1 MRRRPRRSRERSKT
15 KKEKGKINRK
25 LLTDSPDR
33 QYMWHDSVHA
43 TPPIHNAT
51 ASWLLS
57 DCFGTASPK
66 RYCS

>member
-1 MRRRPRRSRERSKT
+1 
-15 KKEKGKINRK
+15 
-25 LLTDSPDR
+25 
-33 QYMWHDSVHA
+33 MWHDSVHA